1 LWLDLRKIF
10 YFNRRR
16 DHAYLRAKAQDAQ
29 AFHDYDAA
37 EAVVHLDYK
46 VLRDAVHDADEQ
58 EVKPAAVALC
68 KLFGGKPFAMKETS
82 LTLSAAKAMFFD
94 WTRKF
99 GIKAKIRNAR
109 AYLPAASLIIHQ
121 KDTDVFRAGGVASF
135 MNEDGIIL
143 SFVSL
148 TLRHPVCVAKAEEA
162 DDGRRVV

>member
-1 LWLDLRKIF
+1 L
-10 YFNRRR
+10 
-16 DHAYLRAKAQDAQ
+16 
-29 AFHDYDAA
+29 
-37 EAVVHLDYK
+37 
-46 VLRDAVHDADEQ
+46 
-58 EVKPAAVALC
+58 
-68 KLFGGKPFAMKETS
+68 KETS

-109 AYLPAASLIIHQ
+109 AYLPERNSDDQAASLIIHQ

-148 TLRHPVCVAKAEEA
+148 TLRHLCVAKAEEA
-162 DDGRRVV
+162 DDGRRVI